1 MKKSKYVLCA
11 VFAVIMIVCSV
22 LPAFAKSE
30 YPKPTDKFF
39 VNDFADCISDEDEAN
54 MQQLGEQL
62 YYDTK
67 AQVVVVTVDS
77 LNGDSIENYSIGLAR
92 EWEIGEKDK
101 NTGVLLLM
109 SKGDR
114 QIRIEVGYGL
124 EGRLTDGKTGR
135 IIDNYAIPYLKEN
148 NYSKGLLE
156 SYKVLVEEV
165 YAEFGVEGHTEIS
178 TENQTAEESSGSKIM
193 NLTAAVI
200 FIIIILM
207 TILRSRSHN
216 SGADFHGGPGG
227 SLGGGGFSG
236 GDFGGGGFSGGGGS
250 FGGGGS
256 SSGF

>member
-165 YAEFGVEGHTEIS
+165 YAEFGVEGHT
-178 TENQTAEESSGSKIM
+178 
-193 NLTAAVI
+193 
-200 FIIIILM
+200 
-207 TILRSRSHN
+207 
-216 SGADFHGGPGG
+216 
-227 SLGGGGFSG
+227 
-236 GDFGGGGFSGGGGS
+236 
-250 FGGGGS
+250 
-256 SSGF
+256 